1 MYNSTMVDF
10 YKGLLEEYPDSE
22 DYDEA
27 LIAYDKRRTA
37 LADYASLI
45 GKSLKSVTISLTR
58 LKLYVPK
65 PAKVRTPN
73 STLLSLLNRYEN
85 SPNREQVERLREC
98 KNKEIMIT
106 ELEEKLGLEPY
117 SLYSLKSATKVDL
130 VNLIIGIEN
139 YFTTD
144 NSERSEELSV
154 EAEEN

>member
-65 PAKVRTPN
+65 PAKARTPN

-139 YFTTD
+139 YFTSSV
-144 NSERSEELSV
+144 SERSEDT
-154 EAEEN
+154 EE